1 MENLNA
7 IVANNL
13 SELRKKSGLT
23 QQQLAK
29 QFNYSDKTIS
39 KWELGYAIPSVD
51 VLKDLATFY
60 GVNID
65 YLVNKHET
73 TADIEKKNIKEKDDK
88 KILIL
93 LLLNS
98 VFLLIATVIFVWTC
112 LDSDSSPYWQIFIW
126 GTSACFLLSSFFIWR
141 IWKSNVIPWLVIT
154 SLFTWTIITAFYCT
168 FLDDNI
174 WYIYFV
180 GIPVELCLI
189 IISKMKEG

>member
-23 QQQLAK
+23 QQQLAR

-73 TADIEKKNIKEKDDK
+73 TADIEKKNLEERNDK

-112 LDSDSSPYWQIFIW
+112 LDKDSSPFWQIFIW
-126 GTSACFLLSSFFIWR
+126 GASACFLLSSFFIWR
-141 IWKSNVIPWLVIT
+141 IWKNNVIPWFIIA
-154 SLFTWTIITAFYCT
+154 SLFTWSTITSFYLT
-168 FLDDNI
+168 FIKDNI

-180 GIPVELCLI
+180 GIPIELCLI

>member
-73 TADIEKKNIKEKDDK
+73 TADIEKKNIKEK
-88 KILIL
+88 
-93 LLLNS
+93 
-98 VFLLIATVIFVWTC
+98 VRFAQVTC
-112 LDSDSSPYWQIFIW
+112 F
-126 GTSACFLLSSFFIWR
+126 
-141 IWKSNVIPWLVIT
+141 
-154 SLFTWTIITAFYCT
+154 
-168 FLDDNI
+168 
-174 WYIYFV
+174 
-180 GIPVELCLI
+180 
-189 IISKMKEG
+189 